1 MIVPLQDDYL
11 DCYGDP
17 EFIGKVSAFMRWISF
32 SEHLVISKVFLL
44 FLLSDQV
51 LYRLEL
57 TLKITN
63 APG

>member
-11 DCYGDP
+11 DCYGEP
-17 EFIGKVSAFMRWISF
+17 EFIGKVSEFMRWINF
-32 SEHLVISKVFLL
+32 NEHFFL

>member
-11 DCYGDP
+11 DCYGEP
-17 EFIGKVSAFMRWISF
+17 EFIGKVSAFMRWINF
-32 SEHLVISKVFLL
+32 NEFFFL